1 MEPQKNIIV
10 QGHSAYG
17 GFVGTWSIVKENEKL
32 FFISSEYYADT
43 LKQVRDEKHE
53 ISKKQSKIITE
64 SAYHTIS
71 EDTFEE
77 WIAKKLFFMKSV
89 EAI

>member
-1 MEPQKNIIV
+1 METQKNIIV

-17 GFVGTWSIVKENEKL
+17 GFIGTWAIVKENEKL

-43 LKQVRDEKHE
+43 LKQVKDEKHE

-64 SAYHTIS
+64 SSYHTIS
-71 EDTFEE
+71 EDTLEE
-77 WIAKKLFFMKSV
+77 WIAKKNSSRPFVFS
-89 EAI
+89 